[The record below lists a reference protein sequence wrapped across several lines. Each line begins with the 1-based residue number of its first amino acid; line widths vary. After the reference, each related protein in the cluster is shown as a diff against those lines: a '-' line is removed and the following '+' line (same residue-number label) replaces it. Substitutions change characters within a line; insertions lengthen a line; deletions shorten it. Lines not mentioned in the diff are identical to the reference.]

1 MKYIGPYFRMNNLS
15 KDNIKSQLFFLSKE
29 SLKTILLNSK
39 CGIELDKK
47 VNLTNDINIQNKI
60 YPLTCI
66 YRKSSPSLINTKSS
80 TIFDQSTIKKEIT
93 PLSNALMT
101 LCTLELST
109 YYKFYEDNDRKNSSH
124 KNLYISLCKN
134 QLDFYYNNLRND
146 EGLFIS
152 KKNSIDAN
160 VSSYSLI
167 NSKDKFKFSDQA
179 FMMISYYL
187 YSMTNSN
194 DKECNEYKNFAL
206 EIFSM
211 FIEYKEE
218 LYSMSFDESVKVL
231 FCFNLMYKYS
241 STEQCK
247 NIILDLCDLCI
258 DKFNSK
264 NYYSSSLDYTGL
276 LAICLRDCY
285 KITEIDSFMEI
296 SNSIMQ
302 EFKKMYDEKNHIFI
316 KPPKDNSKKDKKEI
330 KYSCTEIALYFLT
343 ILILDDDN
351 ETNFFSKN
359 AISNMYKK
367 MIIDSSLICSFPE
380 APTLD
385 EIERYRKLSLLSEDM
400 LEEISFRMPR
410 CNSPKLTSL
419 APVFIK
425 SITYN
430 RKKDTFSVKHKIFDS
445 DKNLLIFFLVIHYLK
460 DNVISQM
467 NFT

>member
-1 MKYIGPYFRMNNLS
+1 MKYIGSYFRMNSLS

-29 SLKTILLNSK
+29 ALKTILLNSR
-39 CGIELDKK
+39 CGIESDKK
-47 VNLTNDINIQNKI
+47 ANLTNDINIQNKI
-60 YPLTCI
+60 YPLVCI

-80 TIFDQSTIKKEIT
+80 KTFDQSTIKKEIT
-93 PLSNALMT
+93 PISNALMT

-109 YYKFYEDNDRKNSSH
+109 YYKFYDDNGRKNSSL

-160 VSSYSLI
+160 VASYSLI
-167 NSKDKFKFSDQA
+167 DSKEKFKFSDQA

-187 YSMTNSN
+187 YSIVNN
-194 DKECNEYKNFAL
+194 DDKEFQEYKNFSL
-206 EIFSM
+206 EIFNM
-211 FIEYKEE
+211 FVEYKDE

-231 FCFNLMYKYS
+231 LCFNIMYQYY
-241 STEQCK
+241 STEKCK
-247 NIILDLCDLCI
+247 NLIIDLCDFCI

-264 NYYSSSLDYTGL
+264 NYYSSSLDYTSL
-276 LAICLRDCY
+276 FAICLKDSY
-285 KITEIDSFMEI
+285 NITQIDSFMET
-296 SNSIMQ
+296 SNNIVQ
-302 EFKKMYDEKNHIFI
+302 ELKKMYDEKNNIFI
-316 KPPKDNSKKDKKEI
+316 KPPKDDTKKNKKEI
-330 KYSCTEIALYFLT
+330 KYSCTEIALYFLA
-343 ILILDDDN
+343 ILILDEDC
-351 ETNFFSKN
+351 TNNILSKSIIT
-359 AISNMYKK
+359 AIYRK
-367 MIIDSSLICSFPE
+367 MLIDSSLICSFPE

-385 EIERYRKLSLLSEDM
+385 EIERYKKLSLLSEDM

-410 CNSPKLTSL
+410 CNSPKFTSL

-430 RKKDTFSVKHKIFDS
+430 RKKDTFAIKHKIFDS
-445 DKNLLIFFLVIHYLK
+445 DKNLIIFFLFIHYLK